1 MKKVIVI
8 GCPGSGKTTFSKRLS
23 EKTGL
28 PIFYLDAIWHRSDRT
43 HITREEF
50 DARLTEIFALDSW
63 IIDANYQRTVERR
76 LSECDTVFLLDLST
90 EDCLDGAIARLGKER
105 VDMPWTD
112 TELDPQFESEIRR
125 FKEDNLPVIYE
136 LIDRYKDGKKVFV
149 FKSRGELDEL
159 LSKEII

>member
-28 PIFYLDAIWHRSDRT
+28 PIFHLDAIWHRSDRT

-63 IIDANYQRTVERR
+63 IIDGNYQRTVERR
-76 LSECDTVFLLDLST
+76 LSECDTVFLLDLSM
-90 EDCLDGAIARLGKER
+90 ENCLDGAIARLGKER

-125 FKEDNLPVIYE
+125 FKEDNLPYIYE
-136 LIDRYKDGKKVFV
+136 LIDRYKDGKTVFV